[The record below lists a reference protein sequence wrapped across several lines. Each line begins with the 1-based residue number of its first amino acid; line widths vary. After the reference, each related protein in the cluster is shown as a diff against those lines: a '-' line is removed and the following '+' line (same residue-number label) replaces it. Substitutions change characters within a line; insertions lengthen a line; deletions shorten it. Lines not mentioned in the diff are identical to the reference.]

1 MAWDEWEQLKA
12 EALRQR
18 QDSAHMRLNG
28 TDAGGAGGVGGGG
41 GGAHGSSGAPG
52 TYGVLKTSQKDL
64 AALGRSAHTLYN
76 DLWDR
81 ARVAVPTSDS
91 AATDLTQQGFALGA
105 GLQHVSTR
113 WEEQLKSLMDAC
125 AHIANHMHVTRALH
139 DGDDGYIARR
149 TSSIAL
155 LDAGFDERVGA
166 PGRPNGVYGEQGKK
180 KE

>member
-28 TDAGGAGGVGGGG
+28 TDAGGAGGG

-52 TYGVLKTSQKDL
+52 TYGVLKASQKDL

-91 AATDLTQQGFALGA
+91 AATDLTQQGFALGKA
-105 GLQHVSTR
+105 GYSGYTLFTAIQVYARGVDDSVAVER
-113 WEEQLKSLMDAC
+113 L
-125 AHIANHMHVTRALH
+125 I
-139 DGDDGYIARR
+139 GDY
-149 TSSIAL
+149 TS
-155 LDAGFDERVGA
+155 
-166 PGRPNGVYGEQGKK
+166 GVEASATCR
-180 KE
+180 

>member
-18 QDSAHMRLNG
+18 QTPAHMRLNG
-28 TDAGGAGGVGGGG
+28 ADAGAGGGGTQ
-41 GGAHGSSGAPG
+41 GSSGAPG
-52 TYGVLKTSQKDL
+52 TYGVLKASQKDL
-64 AALGRSAHTLYN
+64 AAIGRAAHGLYN

-91 AATDLTQQGFALGA
+91 AAAGLTQQGFALGA

-125 AHIANHMHVTRALH
+125 AHIANHMHVTQALH

-166 PGRPNGVYGEQGKK
+166 PGRPNGVYGEQSKK